1 MTINLSNGFEAII
14 ASVVILMALGATA
27 LLIYL
32 VSGSGG
38 EKKE

>member
-14 ASVVILMALGATA
+14 ASVIILIALGATA

-32 VSGSGG
+32 VSGSG